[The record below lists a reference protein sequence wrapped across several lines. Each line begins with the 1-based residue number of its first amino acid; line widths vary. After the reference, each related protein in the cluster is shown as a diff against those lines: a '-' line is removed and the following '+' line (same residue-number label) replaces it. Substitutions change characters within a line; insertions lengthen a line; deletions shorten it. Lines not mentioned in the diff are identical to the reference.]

1 MAESFSSYKYSSI
14 QLCLVHM
21 HTMFDF
27 INYMYIKRY
36 LDFCFVV
43 FHATWKSLFHIWWNL
58 IYVYYSCHFSG
69 IKLGPEKEFGK
80 QYLIVL
86 YHIHL
91 LEIIL
96 IPFDNC
102 VQIIVFK
109 SYLYCVH

>member
-43 FHATWKSLFHIWWNL
+43 FHAT
-58 IYVYYSCHFSG
+58 
-69 IKLGPEKEFGK
+69 
-80 QYLIVL
+80 
-86 YHIHL
+86 
-91 LEIIL
+91 
-96 IPFDNC
+96 
-102 VQIIVFK
+102 
-109 SYLYCVH
+109 